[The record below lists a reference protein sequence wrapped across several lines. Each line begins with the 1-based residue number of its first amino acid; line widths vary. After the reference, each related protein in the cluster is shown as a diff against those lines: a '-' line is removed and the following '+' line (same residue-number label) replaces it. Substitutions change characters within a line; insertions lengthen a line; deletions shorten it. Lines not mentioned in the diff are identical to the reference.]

1 MLCNY
6 EMNACV
12 RAAHQPGQIFG
23 NYVCENDA
31 VVSSIRDRGGL
42 MQNNVLTNINIPTV
56 RIVSR

>member
-1 MLCNY
+1 
-6 EMNACV
+6 MNACV
-12 RAAHQPGQIFG
+12 RAAYQPGQIFG